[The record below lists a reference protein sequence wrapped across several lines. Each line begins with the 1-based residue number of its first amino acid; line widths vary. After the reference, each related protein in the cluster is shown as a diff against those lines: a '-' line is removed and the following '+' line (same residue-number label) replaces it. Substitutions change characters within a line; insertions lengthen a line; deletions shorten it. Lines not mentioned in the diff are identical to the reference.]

1 MAGLLSDVSKTVRT
15 EERNDAP
22 TPWMILY
29 VRLLEYSIEMA
40 QRFEPWGE
48 PTQEARIERAWLAG
62 TLRGTPVVSSDLCL
76 EIAEPEI
83 RMRIHKRYGRCRSR
97 AEYRQRAL
105 AEIDATWERER
116 RVAKA
121 EGRDVLQ
128 LAYVLEQLRFRSER
142 IGQLCLFCA

>member
-1 MAGLLSDVSKTVRT
+1 MAGVLNNISQTVKT

-22 TPWMILY
+22 TPWLILY

-48 PTQEARIERAWLAG
+48 PTQEAKTERSWLAG
-62 TLRGTPVVSSDLCL
+62 TLRGVPVVSSDLCL
-76 EIAEPEI
+76 EFAEPEI
-83 RMRIHKRYGRCRSR
+83 RTRIHKRYGRCRSK
-97 AEYRQRAL
+97 AEYRQKAL
-105 AEIDATWERER
+105 AEIDAAWERELTR
-116 RVAKA
+116 AKQ

-128 LAYVLEQLRFRSER
+128 LPYVLEQIKFRSER